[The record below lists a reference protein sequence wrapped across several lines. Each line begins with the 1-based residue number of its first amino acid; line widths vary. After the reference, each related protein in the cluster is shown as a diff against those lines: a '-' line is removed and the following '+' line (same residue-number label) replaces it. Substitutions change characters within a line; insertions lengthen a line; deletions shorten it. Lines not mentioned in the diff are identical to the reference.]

1 MTINAWEER
10 QQFVALLH
18 IIQFNQKRLQ
28 YFSSGNL
35 GHNVVVNVTENQY
48 LIIYLFESTYSRMQ
62 GLFYKCL
69 KQFKTTSKWQLMRRV
84 LVIFLAPNFGSKSV
98 VSSIQDL
105 FYSHGYTFFKV
116 SICYTTKN
124 GV

>member
-35 GHNVVVNVTENQY
+35 GHVVVVNVTENQY
-48 LIIYLFESTYSRMQ
+48 RISSIKSRSYYS
-62 GLFYKCL
+62 
-69 KQFKTTSKWQLMRRV
+69 
-84 LVIFLAPNFGSKSV
+84 FLAVKSAA
-98 VSSIQDL
+98 SI
-105 FYSHGYTFFKV
+105 
-116 SICYTTKN
+116 
-124 GV
+124 

>member
-48 LIIYLFESTYSRMQ
+48 LIIYLFESTVACK
-62 GLFYKCL
+62 GCF
-69 KQFKTTSKWQLMRRV
+69 TS
-84 LVIFLAPNFGSKSV
+84 A
-98 VSSIQDL
+98 
-105 FYSHGYTFFKV
+105 
-116 SICYTTKN
+116 
-124 GV
+124 

>member
-35 GHNVVVNVTENQY
+35 GQIVVVNVTENQY
-48 LIIYLFESTYSRMQ
+48 LIIYLFTVPAAE
-62 GLFYKCL
+62 
-69 KQFKTTSKWQLMRRV
+69 MR
-84 LVIFLAPNFGSKSV
+84 G
-98 VSSIQDL
+98 
-105 FYSHGYTFFKV
+105 
-116 SICYTTKN
+116 C
-124 GV
+124 

>member
-28 YFSSGNL
+28 YFSSGNI
-35 GHNVVVNVTENQY
+35 GHNVHVVVNVTENQY

-62 GLFYKCL
+62 VP
-69 KQFKTTSKWQLMRRV
+69 KTV
-84 LVIFLAPNFGSKSV
+84 
-98 VSSIQDL
+98 
-105 FYSHGYTFFKV
+105 
-116 SICYTTKN
+116 
-124 GV
+124 

>member
-35 GHNVVVNVTENQY
+35 ERVEVVNATQNRYVAIH
-48 LIIYLFESTYSRMQ
+48 LGI
-62 GLFYKCL
+62 
-69 KQFKTTSKWQLMRRV
+69 
-84 LVIFLAPNFGSKSV
+84 
-98 VSSIQDL
+98 SIP
-105 FYSHGYTFFKV
+105 
-116 SICYTTKN
+116 
-124 GV
+124 

>member
-35 GHNVVVNVTENQY
+35 GQIVVVNVTENQY
-48 LIIYLFESTYSRMQ
+48 LILNLHSHARVVLQ
-62 GLFYKCL
+62 VP
-69 KQFKTTSKWQLMRRV
+69 KT
-84 LVIFLAPNFGSKSV
+84 I
-98 VSSIQDL
+98 
-105 FYSHGYTFFKV
+105 
-116 SICYTTKN
+116 
-124 GV
+124 